1 MSVGTTKSERR
12 RKSRKRPLTLVYV
25 ELASA
30 NGGMMRD
37 LPEEG
42 FALRAM
48 MPVRAGESTPFAFSL
63 TEKIRIEGRGQ
74 IHWVQENGHV
84 AGVRFLDL
92 TAGTREQ
99 IREWLVRPEVP
110 PKREPGA
117 SPKEMTLE
125 ELRKEIHSVPARP
138 EGKPSVE
145 EPVLPK
151 ALVPEPAVVVEPEE
165 SVAPAAV
172 VTPAEAVILVE
183 VPAKTV
189 VPEPEIVE
197 AKQA

>member
-37 LPEEG
+37 LSEEG
-42 FALRAM
+42 FAVRAM

-63 TEKIRIEGRGQ
+63 SDKVRIEGRGQ

-84 AGVRFLDL
+84 AGVRFLEL

-99 IREWLVRPEVP
+99 IREWLVRPEMP
-110 PKREPGA
+110 PKREQSA
-117 SPKEMTLE
+117 TPKEVTLE
-125 ELRKEIHSVPARP
+125 ELREEIHSVPPRP
-138 EGKPSVE
+138 ELKPSE
-145 EPVLPK
+145 DAPRT
-151 ALVPEPAVVVEPEE
+151 
-165 SVAPAAV
+165 APA
-172 VTPAEAVILVE
+172 PAQPKPQL
-183 VPAKTV
+183 P
-189 VPEPEIVE
+189 
-197 AKQA
+197 